1 VAVKSKSKKRA
12 PGPEIKIFR
21 DWLKAQIELEGGHY
35 GAQSDAAR
43 HLGLGPYEVNKIS
56 RGDAHVGDVRISTL
70 ARIAKARGV
79 SLGRLAD
86 EIWPPPDA
94 EESKPDMKMALANAM
109 NNAGI
114 MRTVVKI
121 VRLLTEKSPRDAI
134 PEVVALLNENE
145 PTKPVQRQRLAKVL
159 DAAIED
165 ATPRR

>member
-1 VAVKSKSKKRA
+1 
-12 PGPEIKIFR
+12 
-21 DWLKAQIELEGGHY
+21 
-35 GAQSDAAR
+35 
-43 HLGLGPYEVNKIS
+43 
-56 RGDAHVGDVRISTL
+56 VGDVRISTL